1 MKRFFF
7 SLVFLWASVFP
18 MSEEALKIGAKFA
31 AMKNKTQC
39 TLTAAKDVAP
49 LIERIDKELSILNE
63 KKKQLATLK
72 QSLFIKKHNLQQL
85 VEQKS
90 GLLCHLHEQYNQ
102 SNAQLKFQTDW
113 LNALNAQRS
122 IQFELQL
129 IAQETSRSTLLAEAF
144 SAKLMSLISP
154 SLIAWREAGAR
165 GLNCC
170 LVEDVRG

>member
-1 MKRFFF
+1 MKRVFF
-7 SLVFLWASVFP
+7 SVIFLWASVFP
-18 MSEEALKIGAKFA
+18 MSEEALKIGEKFA

-85 VEQKS
+85 VEKKT
-90 GLLCHLHEQYNQ
+90 GLLRHLNEQYNE
-102 SNAQLKFQTDW
+102 SNTQLKLQTDW

-129 IAQETSRSTLLAEAF
+129 IAQEKSRATLLAEAF
-144 SAKLMSLISP
+144 SAKPLSLITP

-165 GLNCC
+165 RLSCC

>member
-1 MKRFFF
+1 MKRVVF
-7 SLVFLWASVFP
+7 SIVFLWASVLP

-31 AMKNKTQC
+31 AMKDKTQS

-49 LIERIDKELSILNE
+49 LIKRIDKELSILNE
-63 KKKQLATLK
+63 KKKQLAALK
-72 QSLFIKKHNLQQL
+72 QSLLIKKHNLQQL

-90 GLLCHLHEQYNQ
+90 GLLCDLNEQYNQ
-102 SNAQLKFQTDW
+102 SNAQLKFQIDL